1 MFYLTYKYVKL
12 MLYKGD
18 YLKVLTIIFF
28 IFISIVFISNNK
40 QPKNTQ
46 VVITISDLTNEDLFY
61 LNNEFNQHSNIDF
74 VDGSIESNTIAIN
87 VDSKNFNQSKLI
99 NMLEKWNCKAVNFD
113 YNTLS
118 DIADIE

>member
-1 MFYLTYKYVKL
+1 M
-12 MLYKGD
+12 
-18 YLKVLTIIFF
+18 KVLAIIFF
-28 IFISIVFISNNK
+28 IFISIIFISNNN

-61 LNNEFNQHSNIDF
+61 LNNEFNQHNNIDF
-74 VDGSIESNTIAIN
+74 IEGSTESNTIAIN
-87 VDSKNFNQSKLI
+87 VDDKTFNQSKLI
-99 NMLEKWNCKAVNFD
+99 NMLEKWDCKAISFD